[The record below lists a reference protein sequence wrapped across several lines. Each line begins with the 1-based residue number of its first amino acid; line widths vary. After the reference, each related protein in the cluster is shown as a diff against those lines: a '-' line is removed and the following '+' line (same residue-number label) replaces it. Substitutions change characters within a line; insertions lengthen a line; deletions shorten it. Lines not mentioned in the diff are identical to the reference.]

1 MVTTFVYAQWSWTL
15 DLKFTNVNGLNFE
28 TIRMNEC

>member
-15 DLKFTNVNGLNFE
+15 ALKFTHVNGLNFD
-28 TIRMNEC
+28 TIRMNER